1 MQIYSHGKYTNL
13 LNVQIARKEK
23 KYKFKFVYHW
33 PKNSGGEGEFYREL
47 NFGCSF
53 IKPPPTPAH
62 PLLNRIQ

>member
-33 PKNSGGEGEFYREL
+33 PKKFRGRGGIL
-47 NFGCSF
+47 
-53 IKPPPTPAH
+53 
-62 PLLNRIQ
+62 